1 MNGEE
6 IQAEKRSR
14 HLSRANVMSEL
25 HRLCRNGDLSAI
37 KSYLNEAIMSNVIN
51 QVAGENG
58 CTPLHEAAMAGRGD
72 VVRLLREECREA
84 LDVET
89 RTQHGPA
96 STALHLAA
104 ERGHTECVVAL
115 LDCGAAI
122 EAVDRRWRTA
132 KDVARENGK
141 RQVVQVITLSGRH
154 IVVYS
159 LCLCCHVYVYICVY
173 VCVHNISY
181 ICINMVEFC
190 AHCIYICAQRNN
202 YNDVV

>member
-1 MNGEE
+1 MDGEGALA
-6 IQAEKRSR
+6 IKRSR
-14 HLSRANVMSEL
+14 HMSRANVMSEL

-37 KSYLNEAIMSNVIN
+37 KSYLNEAITTIVVN

-72 VVRLLREECREA
+72 VVRLLREECQDTIDMDA
-84 LDVET
+84 

-115 LDCGAAI
+115 LSCGAAV

-132 KDVARENGK
+132 KDVASENGK
-141 RQVVQVITLSGRH
+141 RQVVQIITLNGTYNVNVGHTKVLSVTALH
-154 IVVYS
+154 VCIV
-159 LCLCCHVYVYICVY
+159 L
-173 VCVHNISY
+173 
-181 ICINMVEFC
+181 
-190 AHCIYICAQRNN
+190 
-202 YNDVV
+202 